1 MERPAG
7 IRDRR
12 ISWFYRLRG
21 EYGSAWVDLSEAHE
35 IAEAGDMKLHLCDYH
50 LEVARLCA
58 AEGKESEAKE
68 HERIAEEMIEEMEY
82 FRKKRVMNDKL

>member
-35 IAEAGDMKLHLCDYH
+35 IAEAGDMKFFLCDYH
-50 LEVARLCA
+50 LEVARVCRDEKKETEA
-58 AEGKESEAKE
+58 AEHTRITSEL
-68 HERIAEEMIEEMEY
+68 IEETG
-82 FRKKRVMNDKL
+82 